1 MKKEYSLILKGCL
14 VNKSSENE
22 NEINTLLEEYLSW
35 KEIAGILFN
44 HRLGG
49 YIQ

>member
-22 NEINTLLEEYLSW
+22 NEINTLLESQVGRVFLLW
-35 KEIAGILFN
+35 IN
-44 HRLGG
+44 
-49 YIQ
+49 